1 MQGLSLYIS
10 AITNSTGLQNTSNVL
25 SAEVI
30 DDLLDSLSGLN
41 LTISANTSFLT
52 VQNPQIEDD
61 ITVLGASFKRGIG
74 GEIIDTTNQDNIT
87 RTFVS
92 AAGMVTKSSLNGV
105 ISLNLFIVDKPTGYE
120 NADNSSNKILASSV
134 VVASIQR
141 NTSAYAPITIL
152 LYFNP
157 LAEYKR
163 IGSGTYFCSFYDTNL
178 SQWSESGCSE
188 AYYNTNYHRYEC
200 NCSHLTSFALVWLP
214 QSLTSSSSNGS
225 YPPSIYAFDPQDIA
239 SLVFQCLSIICFLA
253 IMTHAIAI
261 RFFDT
266 SYQVPTLK
274 LLPLVSTASTTIL
287 FLFFISLGA
296 TVRIQT
302 RSPSESQCFLS
313 SHVLMFITYFCLI
326 FMFCAKTSTGYF
338 YYLRFVRLFPQTSHR
353 QLFSMLTISFLIS
366 LTCVLL
372 AIGLNTNSS
381 ITITRLYPYKFC
393 WFSRDV
399 IYYFVTIPVGV
410 FLLVNIVTI
419 TLIARSIITHAFH
432 AGTREQMSE
441 RLKRCVLVLL
451 SSCVTQG
458 LGWFF
463 GPFITFANP
472 SAGSILAWFFILV
485 NGLEGFWSIMLYTL
499 IRLQHIHEE
508 KRVVSPI
515 GRTISV
521 RRCSSLEKK
530 TSLPKVVQVYAWD
543 LFNQSS
549 EGEVDVDLTDEPQVL
564 E

>member
-10 AITNSTGLQNTSNVL
+10 AITNSTALYNTTNVI

-52 VQNPQIEDD
+52 VQHPQIEKD

-74 GEIIDTTNQDNIT
+74 GEIIDTTNRDNIS
-87 RTFVS
+87 RKFVS
-92 AAGMVTKSSLNGV
+92 AAGMVTKDSLSGV
-105 ISLNLFIVDKPTGYE
+105 ISLNLFIVDKPSGYE
-120 NADNSSNKILASSV
+120 DVDNSSNKILASSV

-141 NTSAYAPITIL
+141 NSSTYAPITIL
-152 LYFNP
+152 LYFHP
-157 LAEYKR
+157 VAEYEQT
-163 IGSGTYFCSFYDTNL
+163 GTGTYSCSFFNTNS

-188 AYYNTNYHRYEC
+188 AQYNALYRRYEC
-200 NCSHLTSFALVWLP
+200 NCTHLTSFALVWLP
-214 QSLTSSSSNGS
+214 QSLTPSSRNGS
-225 YPPSIYAFDPQDIA
+225 NIPPIYSFDAQDIA
-239 SLVFQCLSIICFLA
+239 SLIFQCLSIVCFLA

-266 SYQVPTLK
+266 SYHVPTLK
-274 LLPLVSTASTTIL
+274 LLPLVSTASTAVL
-287 FLFFISLGA
+287 FLFFIALGA

-302 RSPSESQCFLS
+302 PSPNESQCFLS
-313 SHVLMFITYFCLI
+313 SQVLMFITYFCLI

-338 YYLRFVRLFPQTSHR
+338 YYLRFVRLFPHTSHQ
-353 QLFSMLTISFLIS
+353 QLFGMLTISFLIS

-381 ITITRLYPYKFC
+381 FTITRLYPYKFC

-399 IYYFVTIPVGV
+399 IYYFLTIPVGV

-419 TLIARSIITHAFH
+419 TLVARSIITHAFH

-463 GPFITFANP
+463 GPFLTFANP
-472 SAGSILAWFFILV
+472 VAGNILAWFFILV
-485 NGLEGFWSIMLYTL
+485 NGLEGFWSIILYTL

-515 GRTISV
+515 KRSKSA
-521 RRCSSLEKK
+521 RPCSSLEKK
-530 TSLPKVVQVYAWD
+530 NVKVYPWD
-543 LFNQSS
+543 LFNNLRQR
-549 EGEVDVDLTDEPQVL
+549 DLDLTDEPRVF